1 MAPVV
6 PSQRHAM
13 DTSGHSVLLLQ
24 QLNMQREFGFL
35 CDCTVAIGDVYF
47 KAHRAVLAAFSNYF
61 KMIFI
66 HQTRCS
72 VPPVVGAA
80 HTGEAQLAQHH
91 CSECIKIQPADIQPD
106 IFSYLLHIMYTGKGP
121 KQTVNQSRLEEGI
134 RFLHADHL
142 SHIAIEMNQVF
153 PSEAVQSSN
162 LYGIQISTAHKT
174 AKERLGAKETLA
186 KPGSRSSAQ
195 GDHPQLQLSLAIG
208 LDDSSLD
215 QQVARPTAQPA
226 ALVKPAEE
234 LPKLSVSVKQEKCDS
249 EPVVSQSCTPPSPDV
264 ASPIFAKASL
274 RVHLCHYCGERF
286 DSRAGLR
293 EHLHTHVSGSLPF
306 GVPASILESSDLGEV
321 QPLVESREAGEG
333 HRLGAFL
340 LKEDEHQLEHPSCG
354 DLEPL
359 QIGQLSLISKD
370 HEPVELNCNFS
381 FSRKRKISCTI
392 CGRGFFRK
400 SQLLEHMYTHRG
412 KQPKYGRCQRLESP
426 ATPRFRPYGD
436 SESMGKSPSL
446 SQDHLDE
453 CILESDLIQES
464 VDTILVE

>member
-1 MAPVV
+1 
-6 PSQRHAM
+6 M
-13 DTSGHSVLLLQ
+13 DATGHSLLLLQ

-66 HQTRCS
+66 HQT
-72 VPPVVGAA
+72 
-80 HTGEAQLAQHH
+80 
-91 CSECIKIQPADIQPD
+91 SECIKIQPTDIQPD

-121 KQTVNQSRLEEGI
+121 KQTVSQSRLEEGI

-142 SHIAIEMNQVF
+142 SHIAIEVNQVF
-153 PSEAVQSSN
+153 SPEPVQSSN
-162 LYGIQISTAHKT
+162 LYGIQISTAHKP
-174 AKERLGAKETLA
+174 AKERLGVKENLPKA
-186 KPGSRSSAQ
+186 GSRSAAQ

-215 QQVARPTAQPA
+215 QQVARPSAQVARPSAQVARPSAQPA
-226 ALVKPAEE
+226 ALAKPAEE
-234 LPKLSVSVKQEKCDS
+234 CPKLSVSIKQERCDS
-249 EPVVSQSCTPPSPDV
+249 EPVVSQSCTPPSPEV
-264 ASPIFAKASL
+264 ASAIFAKTSL
-274 RVHLCHYCGERF
+274 KVHLCHYCGERF
-286 DSRAGLR
+286 DSRGGLR

-321 QPLVESREAGEG
+321 QPLAEDREAGDG
-333 HRLGAFL
+333 RRLGAFL
-340 LKEDEHQLEHPSCG
+340 LKEDERQLEHLSCS

-370 HEPVELNCNFS
+370 HDPVELNCNFS
-381 FSRKRKISCTI
+381 FSRKRKISCTV
-392 CGRGFFRK
+392 CGRTFFRK

-412 KQPKYGRCQRLESP
+412 KQHKYSRCQRLESP
-426 ATPRFRPYGD
+426 VTPRFRPYCD
-436 SESMGKSPSL
+436 SESVGKSSSL

>member
-1 MAPVV
+1 
-6 PSQRHAM
+6 M
-13 DTSGHSVLLLQ
+13 DAAGHSLVLLQ

-66 HQTRCS
+66 HQT
-72 VPPVVGAA
+72 
-80 HTGEAQLAQHH
+80 
-91 CSECIKIQPADIQPD
+91 SECIKIQPTDIQPD

-121 KQTVNQSRLEEGI
+121 KQTVSQSRLEEGI

-142 SHIAIEMNQVF
+142 SHIAIEMNQAFSPETV
-153 PSEAVQSSN
+153 PSSN

-174 AKERLGAKETLA
+174 KRLEAKESLA
-186 KPGSRSSAQ
+186 SAGNRPPAQ

-208 LDDSSLD
+208 LDDGPLE
-215 QQVARPTAQPA
+215 QQVARPSAQPA
-226 ALVKPAEE
+226 GAVKPAEE
-234 LPKLSVSVKQEKCDS
+234 LPKLSVSIKQEKCDS
-249 EPVVSQSCTPPSPDV
+249 ESVVSQSCTPPSPGMV
-264 ASPIFAKASL
+264 NPVFAKASHK
-274 RVHLCHYCGERF
+274 VHLCHYCGERF
-286 DSRAGLR
+286 DSRGGLR

-321 QPLVESREAGEG
+321 QPLAENREAGEG

-340 LKEDEHQLEHPSCG
+340 LKDDEHQVERPSRSN
-354 DLEPL
+354 LEPL

-392 CGRGFFRK
+392 CGHTFFRK
-400 SQLLEHMYTHRG
+400 SQLLEHMYAHKG
-412 KQPKYGRCQRLESP
+412 KQYKYSRCQRLESP
-426 ATPRFRPYGD
+426 VAPRFRPYCD
-436 SESMGKSPSL
+436 SESMGKSSGL
-446 SQDHLDE
+446 SQEHLDS

>member
-1 MAPVV
+1 MTWR
-6 PSQRHAM
+6 RHTM
-13 DTSGHSVLLLQ
+13 DTTGHSILLLQ

-66 HQTRCS
+66 HQT
-72 VPPVVGAA
+72 
-80 HTGEAQLAQHH
+80 
-91 CSECIKIQPADIQPD
+91 SECIKIQPTDIQPD

-121 KQTVNQSRLEEGI
+121 KQTVSQSRLEEGI

-142 SHIAIEMNQVF
+142 SHIAIEMNQAF
-153 PSEAVQSSN
+153 SPEPVQSSN
-162 LYGIQISTAHKT
+162 LYGIQISTAHKL
-174 AKERLGAKETLA
+174 AKERLGAKESLPKA
-186 KPGSRSSAQ
+186 GVRSAAQ

-208 LDDSSLD
+208 LDDGPLE
-215 QQVARPTAQPA
+215 QQVARPSAQPA
-226 ALVKPAEE
+226 ALAKPAEE
-234 LPKLSVSVKQEKCDS
+234 RPKLSVSIKQERCDS
-249 EPVVSQSCTPPSPDV
+249 EPVVSQSCTPPSPEV
-264 ASPIFAKASL
+264 TSPIFAKGSL
-274 RVHLCHYCGERF
+274 KVHLCHYCGERF
-286 DSRAGLR
+286 DSREGLR
-293 EHLHTHVSGSLPF
+293 HHLHGHVSGSLPF

-321 QPLVESREAGEG
+321 QPLAEDREPGDG

-340 LKEDEHQLEHPSCG
+340 LKEDEHQLEHPSCS

-381 FSRKRKISCTI
+381 FSRKRKISCTV
-392 CGRGFFRK
+392 CGRTFFRK

-412 KQPKYGRCQRLESP
+412 KQHKYSRCQRLESP
-426 ATPRFRPYGD
+426 ATPRFHPYCD
-436 SESMGKSPSL
+436 SESVGKSSSL
-446 SQDHLDE
+446 SQGHLDE
-453 CILESDLIQES
+453 CILEPDLIQES

>member
-1 MAPVV
+1 
-6 PSQRHAM
+6 M
-13 DTSGHSVLLLQ
+13 DPTGHSLVLLQ

-66 HQTRCS
+66 HQT
-72 VPPVVGAA
+72 
-80 HTGEAQLAQHH
+80 
-91 CSECIKIQPADIQPD
+91 SECIKIQPTDIQPD

-142 SHIAIEMNQVF
+142 SHIAIEMNQAFTPETV
-153 PSEAVQSSN
+153 PSSN

-174 AKERLGAKETLA
+174 KRLEAKESLA
-186 KPGSRSSAQ
+186 NAGNRPAAP
-195 GDHPQLQLSLAIG
+195 GDHPQLEPSLAIG
-208 LDDSSLD
+208 LDDGALD
-215 QQVARPTAQPA
+215 QQVARPSAQPA
-226 ALVKPAEE
+226 GAVKPAEE
-234 LPKLSVSVKQEKCDS
+234 HPKLSASIKQEKCDS
-249 EPVVSQSCTPPSPDV
+249 EPVVSQSCTPPSPGV
-264 ASPIFAKASL
+264 VNPTFAKASPK
-274 RVHLCHYCGERF
+274 VHLCHYCGERF
-286 DSRAGLR
+286 DSWGGLR

-321 QPLVESREAGEG
+321 QLLAENREASGG
-333 HRLGAFL
+333 HPLGTFL
-340 LKEDEHQLEHPSCG
+340 LGGDEHQAGRPSHS

-392 CGRGFFRK
+392 CGHAFFRK
-400 SQLLEHMYTHRG
+400 SQLLEHMYTHKG
-412 KQPKYGRCQRLESP
+412 KQYKYSRCQQLESP
-426 ATPRFRPYGD
+426 TTPRFRPYCD
-436 SESMGKSPSL
+436 SESMGKSSGL
-446 SQDHLDE
+446 SQEHLDS
-453 CILESDLIQES
+453 CMLESDLIQES